1 MNFAERVKLETKI
14 AIQELLEAKMTKEEE
29 GVDEEDEDVVVNE
42 EEKEDEDE
50 DEVVKEEDEEDED
63 EEDDPIEESLIAG
76 AIVVGATATAIGT
89 LVNNF
94 KKRSREKEIER
105 QLETLVPT
113 MSQDIM
119 RMRQRAKMIS
129 TSTDLDSF
137 EKSLNS
143 LKDQLSKAEAKSK
156 NITLSE
162 KQLNSLSWTIASPE
176 KRLQKFKDEIGKILR
191 ETIEDLDQLETIAM
205 QELNVRLGL

>member
-29 GVDEEDEDVVVNE
+29 EGVEEEEEEEDVVE
-42 EEKEDEDE
+42 EEEEEEGKDDDDED
-50 DEVVKEEDEEDED
+50 
-63 EEDDPIEESLIAG
+63 EDDPIEESLIVG
-76 AIVVGATATAIGT
+76 AIVVGATATAIGA

-94 KKRSREKEIER
+94 KKRSREKEIEK

-113 MSQDIM
+113 LSKDIM
-119 RMRQRAKMIS
+119 QMRQRAKMIN

-137 EKSLNS
+137 ENS
-143 LKDQLSKAEAKSK
+143 INKLRNELSKAESKSR

-162 KQLNSLSWTIASPE
+162 KQLDSLSWKISSPE
-176 KRLQKFKDEIGKILR
+176 KRLQKFKDEIGKIIK